1 MRRIIIAVTN
11 DLATDQRV
19 DRTCRALTDIG
30 WQVTLVGRR
39 LPDSPRLAPRPY
51 ATRRMH
57 LLFRR
62 SAFFYAEYNLRLFL
76 YLLFRPADHFFA
88 NDTDTLPAC
97 TLAAVL
103 RRKPLAFDAH
113 ELFPDVPELADRPRI
128 QAVWKWIERT
138 CLPHVKQAF
147 TVSQSVAEEYRHRYG
162 IEMSVVRNTS
172 SLPSLQFHSRTTLH
186 QPRILLYQGAVN
198 IGRGIH
204 EMIDAMEF
212 LPECKLLIIGT
223 GDILEQERRYAAA
236 QPWSTRVEFLGRMD
250 PESLHAITPQAD
262 LGLCLLQDLGL
273 NYRYSLPN
281 RISDFANA
289 GVPVLATDFPEIRRT
304 LLHYGTG
311 TLTEPLPG
319 SVDDESYRHYIS
331 RLVADI
337 KSALRYWDTLPIEEC
352 RQRFQRASEELSWS
366 HEKNIL
372 LSSFTQPN
380 PQPNNQP
387 Q

>member
-51 ATRRMH
+51 ATRRMR

-113 ELFPDVPELADRPRI
+113 ELFPDVPELAARPRI

-147 TVSQSVAEEYRHRYG
+147 TVSQSVADEYRHRYG

-204 EMIDAMEF
+204 EMIDSLEF

-236 QPWSTRVEFLGRMD
+236 QPWCTRVEFLGRMD
-250 PESLHAITPQAD
+250 PDSLHAITPQAD
-262 LGLCLLQDLGL
+262 L
-273 NYRYSLPN
+273 
-281 RISDFANA
+281 
-289 GVPVLATDFPEIRRT
+289 
-304 LLHYGTG
+304 
-311 TLTEPLPG
+311 
-319 SVDDESYRHYIS
+319 
-331 RLVADI
+331 
-337 KSALRYWDTLPIEEC
+337 
-352 RQRFQRASEELSWS
+352 
-366 HEKNIL
+366 
-372 LSSFTQPN
+372 
-380 PQPNNQP
+380 
-387 Q
+387 